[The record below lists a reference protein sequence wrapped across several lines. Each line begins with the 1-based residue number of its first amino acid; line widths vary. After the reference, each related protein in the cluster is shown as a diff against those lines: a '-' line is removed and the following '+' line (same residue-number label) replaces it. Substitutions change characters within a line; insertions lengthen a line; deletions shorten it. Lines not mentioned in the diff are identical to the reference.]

1 MSELQEMEQFRP
13 LRMVGEIPMTR
24 EPPQP
29 AAGSPDLKTFL
40 NILKRRR
47 VVIFG
52 CTTLFTLLCVFIIL
66 NLTPVYTAEAIVML
80 NTRKSQ
86 VVDLQAVLSGLQ
98 SDEAAVRTEVEV
110 VKSRALAQR
119 VVNELDLT
127 ANPLLNARL
136 APPTFWQKID
146 PIPSIKAAIQQ
157 WRSGGTDGDD
167 HGAASDHQ
175 REDNDAVVS
184 RVMSSLDIFNDGRS
198 YVLKVRYQAANP
210 ILAAKI
216 ANAFADDYL
225 QSQLDA
231 KYEATSRATE
241 WLNTH
246 LADLRKKVEESDRAV
261 QLYLTEH
268 NLVGSSRDQTVITQQ
283 LSELNSQLTIA
294 NADLTQKEST
304 LRQAQT
310 LVRSGQTES
319 VGQAL
324 SSPLIQSLK
333 SQDAV
338 LLQKQAELSTRYDS
352 NHPAMV
358 NILAQRKEVR
368 AKLQDELANIIRGM
382 DNDAAAARARSAAL
396 TAAIQKLQQEA
407 NAQDAAGVA
416 LRQLKREADANR
428 TLYENL
434 LNRFKETST
443 QEDIQQADARLVSSA
458 VVPVL
463 PTFPRVGLLIGLAFV
478 LSFIAGVVLAFLR
491 EYFDRGVRSATNI
504 ERTLGIPFLGYVPEL
519 SSRITAHR
527 HIVEEPRSAYA
538 EALRSVRTALRFS
551 SGGNPPKIIVVT
563 SALPNEGKTVFAASL
578 AQSVERSGGRSILVD
593 CDLRH
598 PSVAK
603 LFGMRGPGLASYVQG
618 RSTLADLIHSDANSR
633 LDYITADERAAA
645 PLDLLDSQHMR
656 DVLSDLRNAYDCV
669 VLDAPPVLA
678 VSDAI
683 LLSHLADATVFIV
696 RWEKTP
702 QHVAMSG
709 LRLLHSQGANLAGVV
724 LSCVN
729 VRRHAQYDYG
739 DAAYYYARHR
749 GYYLP

>member
-1 MSELQEMEQFRP
+1 
-13 LRMVGEIPMTR
+13 MTR
-24 EPPQP
+24 EPPQST
-29 AAGSPDLKTFL
+29 AGSSDLKTFL

-47 VVIFG
+47 RVIFG
-52 CTTLFTLLCVFIIL
+52 CTTLFTLLWVFIIV

-98 SDEAAVRTEVEV
+98 SDEAAIRTEVEV

-127 ANPLLNARL
+127 ANPLLNVRL
-136 APPTFWQKID
+136 APPTFWQKIN
-146 PIPSIKAAIQQ
+146 PIPPIKAAIQQ
-157 WRSGGTDGDD
+157 WRSDGTDGDD
-167 HGAASDHQ
+167 HGATSDHR

-184 RVMSSLDIFNDGRS
+184 RVMSTLDIFNDGRS
-198 YVLKVRYQAANP
+198 YVLKVRYQSADP

-216 ANAFADDYL
+216 ANAFANDYL

-231 KYEATSRATE
+231 KYEATSHAIE

-268 NLVGSSRDQTVITQQ
+268 NLVGSRDQTVTTQQ

-294 NADLTQKEST
+294 TADLTQKEST
-304 LRQAQT
+304 LRQAQA

-358 NILAQRKEVR
+358 NILTQRKEVH

-382 DNDAAAARARSAAL
+382 DNDVAAARARSGAL

-407 NAQDAAGVA
+407 NAQDTAGVA
-416 LRQLKREADANR
+416 LRQLKRESDADR

-434 LNRFKETST
+434 LNRFKETSA
-443 QEDIQQADARLVSSA
+443 QADIQQADARLVSSA

-463 PTFPRVGLLIGLAFV
+463 PTFPRVGLLIGLAFA

-491 EYFDRGVRSATNI
+491 EYFDRGVRSAANI

-519 SSRITAHR
+519 SPGVTAHR

-563 SALPNEGKTVFAASL
+563 SSVPNEGKTVFAASL

-598 PSVAK
+598 PSIAK

-618 RSTLADLIHSDANSR
+618 DSKLADLIHSDTNSR
-633 LDYITADERAAA
+633 LDYITADERAVA

-656 DVLSDLRNAYDCV
+656 DVLTDLRNAYDCV

-709 LRLLHSQGANLAGVV
+709 LKLLHSQGANLAGVV

-749 GYYLP
+749 GYYLH